1 MKNIDLSKLSI
12 VTDFNLVNSLIAMT
26 KVYEKIEKKDIS
38 KIKEYIQNKFTDKE
52 LLEIGME
59 IVKNKENN
67 MYHDDIKE
75 IAEKKLNEYMDRK
88 DAERELIKSEY

>member
-26 KVYEKIEKKDIS
+26 KVYEKIEEKDIPR
-38 KIKEYIQNKFTDKE
+38 IEEYIENKFTDKE

-59 IVKNKENN
+59 IVKNKERN
-67 MYHDDIKE
+67 MSHDDIKE
-75 IAEKKLNEYMDRK
+75 IAEKKLNEYMDKK
-88 DAERELIKSEY
+88 DAERELVKNI

>member
-26 KVYEKIEKKDIS
+26 KVYEKIEEKDVPRIE
-38 KIKEYIQNKFTDKE
+38 EYIENKFTDKE

-59 IVKNKENN
+59 IVKNKERN
-67 MYHDDIKE
+67 MSHDDIKE

-88 DAERELIKSEY
+88 DAERELVKNI